1 MNKPYRPQAD
11 SLASQVIAFFKS
23 NPGETLLL
31 EDITVKFDASRS
43 NIHTQL
49 AAAVAALY
57 LVRGTN
63 DDGEYTYQ
71 AGSKIKDCTT
81 EPAAPALPK
90 GPNSAF
96 PAVSPKQGHGVLKMI
111 DIDALKVETNYPF
124 CRGSTKGEGKWDPLF
139 KKMDQKGQSV
149 AIPGT
154 VKAAV
159 AAAALKY
166 NKTHA
171 GAYRVAMTSKT
182 DARVWR
188 TE

>member
-1 MNKPYRPQAD
+1 MNKPYRPHAD

-31 EDITVKFDASRS
+31 DDITVKFDASRH

-57 LVRGTN
+57 LVRGVN
-63 DDGEYTYQ
+63 DDTEYTYQ

-96 PAVSPKQGHGVLKMI
+96 PAKRTSSAPKMV
-111 DIDALKVETNYPF
+111 DIDALVVETGIPYT
-124 CRGSTKGEGKWDPLF
+124 RGGTKGEGKWDGLF
-139 KKMDQKGQSV
+139 KKLKAKGQSTKF
-149 AIPGT
+149 AGEA
-154 VKAAV
+154 KSAV
-159 AAAALKY
+159 ASAALKY
-166 NKTHA
+166 NKTNP
-171 GAYRVAMTSKT
+171 GAYRVAMVSKT
-182 DARVWR
+182 EARVWR
-188 TE
+188 TA